1 MPTAGELVADVCRS
15 ATATERFPTILPG
28 DGGHRPAPNRSNSGR
43 RRAVRMPARLERTP
57 RRRPIRSETAFS
69 FRARRHGL
77 RGSRRRTAV
86 SIAGPNY
93 SRPSDSGSRSRVGG
107 RNSSSGGRL
116 IRSTRP
122 EPCRRFARGSRRR
135 PPRALPED
143 PVDALPVRPLGGR
156 LTRTAL
162 PQGGGATHLPGRR
175 CRPDTLAGIERR
187 PSGQGSA
194 ERSTRGA
201 RSGSGPLARVLLGR
215 DRPCREPWAVSTN
228 PLAHAAARHS

>member
-1 MPTAGELVADVCRS
+1 MCVDPLPLPSAFRRSCR
-15 ATATERFPTILPG
+15 AMGVIV
-28 DGGHRPAPNRSNSGR
+28 R
-43 RRAVRMPARLERTP
+43 RRIDRIAAVDEPSGCP
-57 RRRPIRSETAFS
+57 RDSNAPRAAGRFAAKPRSRSEPAATDCA
-69 FRARRHGL
+69 
-77 RGSRRRTAV
+77 
-86 SIAGPNY
+86 
-93 SRPSDSGSRSRVGG
+93 DRVGG
-107 RNSSSGGRL
+107 
-116 IRSTRP
+116 P
-122 EPCRRFARGSRRR
+122 PCRSPDRITRVRPTRGLGPASVDETAPRAVASSARRGRNRVVGS
-135 PPRALPED
+135 PGALRALPED

-156 LTRTAL
+156 PTRTAL